1 MEITTKRLTI
11 RPVRIGDEKEIHE
24 YAGDKSLT
32 MMYFLPNETFE
43 ETAEFVKEN
52 ADEWES
58 ADQTNFEFVIL
69 LEGRIIG
76 GCDCDL
82 GHSKDR
88 SYATLG
94 WIINKNYR
102 NRGYASEAASA
113 ILDFAFENLKI
124 SKVYAQCDI
133 NNPAS
138 YGVMRRIGMKCIN
151 DKGTRTY
158 PRTGKTS
165 GEYTCMITREEWEK
179 QNESVPT
186 LNIVMQ
192 RSFMKV

>member
-1 MEITTKRLTI
+1 MEIKTKRLTV
-11 RPVRIGDEKEIHE
+11 RPIQVGDEKEIHE
-24 YAGDKSLT
+24 YAGDPNLT

-43 ETAEFVKEN
+43 ETARFVKEN
-52 ADEWES
+52 AEEWNS
-58 ADQTNFEFVIL
+58 DDQTNFEFVIL
-69 LEGRIIG
+69 LDGKIIG

-82 GHSKDR
+82 GHSADR

-113 ILDFAFENLKI
+113 VLDFAFENLKI
-124 SKVYAQCDI
+124 DKVYAQCDI
-133 NNPAS
+133 NNAAS
-138 YGVMRRIGMKCIN
+138 FGVMRKIGMRCVD

-165 GEYTCMITREEWEK
+165 GEYTCLITREEWEK
-179 QNESVPT
+179 A
-186 LNIVMQ
+186 
-192 RSFMKV
+192 K